1 MSRTILIITVLL
13 LCAMPV
19 AAMMPPAEKGKEG
32 CGTQDCTACHT
43 LTVEEANKLL
53 SFAGVTVT
61 SVKPAPA
68 RGLFEVLFTKAGGV
82 GLVFVDFAKKHLL
95 QGMVIDLQTKE
106 PVAAHDKE
114 LPKPKQFTGVDPKLI
129 PVQHAFTIGNPKGS
143 KKIYVFTDPDCPYCR
158 SLHPELQK
166 LEKLM
171 PDLAIHIMLYP
182 LQQLHPQAYD
192 KARVILSSKSR
203 QNLDK
208 AFEGKELPKPKG
220 GAGKAAVDALIAFA
234 QEQGVSATPTILLP
248 DGKLYQGPRDAAS
261 ISKALEQR

>member
-1 MSRTILIITVLL
+1 MSRTILIITALL
-13 LCAMPV
+13 LFVMPV

-32 CGTQDCTACHT
+32 CGTQDCSACHR
-43 LTVEEANKLL
+43 LTVEEAGKLL
-53 SFAGVTVT
+53 SFAGVTVK

-68 RGLFEVLFTKAGGV
+68 RGLFEILFEKGNGI
-82 GLVFVDFAKKHLL
+82 GLVFIDFAKKHLL
-95 QGMVIDLQTKE
+95 EAQVVDLTTKQQ
-106 PVAAHDKE
+106 VFAHESE

-143 KKIYVFTDPDCPYCR
+143 KQIYVFTDPDCPYCR
-158 SLHPELQK
+158 SLHPELAK

-171 PDLAIHIMLYP
+171 PDLTIHIMLYP
-182 LQQLHPQAYD
+182 LQQLHPKAYD
-192 KARVILSSKSR
+192 KARVILSSRSR
-203 QNLDK
+203 KQLDN

-220 GAGKAAVDALIAFA
+220 EAGKVAVDALITFA

-261 ISKALEQR
+261 ISKVLEQR